1 MQTEIWRNEMSENS
15 PYTHTALHLRF
26 KLRVPP
32 RVLLGQSRQAA
43 TIIASVEG
51 LLWKI
56 WVVREEEFE
65 MGGMYLFSHRE
76 AAESYL
82 KHPIIQAVC
91 SNPAVVSSHS
101 QLWDVESSLS
111 ALTRAPLWG
120 VWAEQ
125 SQLDALLAGVQ

>member
-1 MQTEIWRNEMSENS
+1 MSDNS
-15 PYTHTALHLRF
+15 PYTYSALHLRF

-32 RVLLGQSRQAA
+32 RVFLGHSRQAA

-56 WVVREEEFE
+56 WLLQEEEFE
-65 MGGMYLFSHRE
+65 MGGIYLFSNRE

-120 VWAEQ
+120 IWAEQ
-125 SQLDALLAGVQ
+125 SQLNALLAGVQ